1 MRGMIQFTFALVV
14 ASICQGIWSS
24 PSQATTADEYVAGK
38 IAGRVVEAETGD
50 PLIGATVYIEEIG
63 QGAVVAPDGS
73 YAIINVAPGV
83 YTVRASMM
91 GFGTVRQGE
100 VRVSIDRTTRV
111 DFELSVEVIQ
121 GEEIFIIATRPII
134 EVDRTTSASY
144 VDSESIANLPVQEIS
159 DLLQLQSGVT
169 YDSQGRLHMRGGRS
183 GEVAYLV
190 DGIPVTNQY
199 SGGSKIE
206 IENNWIQ
213 ELQVISGVFNAEY
226 GQAQSGVI
234 NIVTKTGSIDR
245 FSGDVGLYG
254 GSYLTPNTD
263 VFVGEDSPSLDEYN
277 LQGSLQGP
285 IRFLRDGSFFSNIR

>member
-1 MRGMIQFTFALVV
+1 MRGIVRLTLTLVV
-14 ASICQGIWSS
+14 ASILQGMWGA
-24 PSQATTADEYVAGK
+24 PSFATDLEKAAGK
-38 IAGRVVEAETGD
+38 IAGKVLESETGQ
-50 PLIGATVYIEEIG
+50 PLIGATVIIEETN
-63 QGAVVAPDGS
+63 QGAAVAPDGS

-83 YTVRASMM
+83 YTVRASMV
-91 GFGTVRQGE
+91 GFGTVRKGE

-111 DFELSVEVIQ
+111 DFELTVEVIE
-121 GEEIFIIATRPII
+121 GEEIFITATRPII

-144 VDSESIANLPVQEIS
+144 VDSEAIANLPVQEVS
-159 DLLQLQSGVT
+159 DLLQLQSGGT

-226 GQAQSGVI
+226 GQAQSGVV

-245 FSGDVGLYG
+245 FSGDIGLYG
-254 GSYLTPNTD
+254 GSYLTADSD
-263 VFVGEDSPSLDEYN
+263 VFIGEESL
-277 LQGSLQGP
+277 
-285 IRFLRDGSFFSNIR
+285 